1 MKTLLSWF
9 RGTSAVAKVLV
20 GVWLLTVCGLV
31 VWGIDLALGSD
42 VGSAAGLWQVAV
54 ELFGFPL
61 LLYGLLHELP
71 QQLDKARRKP
81 ILSIWPSFPYVPI
94 THRVG
99 IENPPNVIQVPDWK
113 PSPTLIIMN
122 QGNAITRY
130 VKLVLRFD
138 STEAHRN
145 NATARIEIPEGSRL
159 EEKES
164 SDLVFAA
171 GADDILY
178 PGDELG
184 ISFTIRCID
193 DRPPFPHLY
202 RFHYTA
208 WAEGIDGPLSGDLGV
223 QVVETGPHRPP
234 LAHEV

>member
-122 QGNAITRY
+122 QGNAITRVCY
-130 VKLVLRFD
+130 ALCAMKVTKRCAI
-138 STEAHRN
+138 SMAK
-145 NATARIEIPEGSRL
+145 ATKCSPTRV
-159 EEKES
+159 
-164 SDLVFAA
+164 SDKR
-171 GADDILY
+171 
-178 PGDELG
+178 
-184 ISFTIRCID
+184 S
-193 DRPPFPHLY
+193 
-202 RFHYTA
+202 
-208 WAEGIDGPLSGDLGV
+208 
-223 QVVETGPHRPP
+223 
-234 LAHEV
+234 